1 MKKFLA
7 IAIMLGV
14 MFAPAAMAA
23 SPWTEGKTYS
33 EKVTGKFSFGFK
45 NLFLGWTE
53 IFYQPHAASVDGKN
67 AWSGLGK
74 GLVYSLADTVGGAV
88 HLVTF
93 PIPVDVPLP
102 ENGVNF
108 DK

>member
-1 MKKFLA
+1 MKKLLA
-7 IAIMLGV
+7 ILIMLGV
-14 MFAPAAMAA
+14 MFAPAAMAQ
-23 SPWTEGKTYS
+23 SPWMAEKTYS
-33 EKVTGKFSFGFK
+33 EKVTGKLGFGFT
-45 NLFLGWTE
+45 NLFLGWTQ
-53 IFYQPHAASVDGKN
+53 IFYQPHVASVDGKN

-74 GLVYSLADTVGGAV
+74 GLVYGLADTLGGAI